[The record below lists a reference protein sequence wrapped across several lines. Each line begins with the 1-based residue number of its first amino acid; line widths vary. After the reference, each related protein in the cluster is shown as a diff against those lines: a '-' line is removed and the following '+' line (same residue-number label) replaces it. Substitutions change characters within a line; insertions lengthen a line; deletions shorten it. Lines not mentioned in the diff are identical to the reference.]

1 MLSTDDKRGSSTL
14 KKIEPFVIPMALR
27 RPLKEIVIFV
37 LVVALQRIKPF
48 IVINLDA
55 YMRVIYNAL
64 ELSSHWEKVIWLKR
78 ERPRCGRVGGR

>member
-1 MLSTDDKRGSSTL
+1 
-14 KKIEPFVIPMALR
+14 
-27 RPLKEIVIFV
+27 
-37 LVVALQRIKPF
+37 LQRIKPF